1 MKKKA
6 AAVAVSTL
14 LSVSLLAGC
23 SAPYTADTTAVYTS
37 NPASTLSNTE
47 TVPPETTAPD
57 PAEEALKAYNDF
69 LQGKNKVSTS
79 GCFEKDGGKSYLEL
93 HYGNYSIDDLKKAVR
108 FDTASGSKMRYC
120 IMDFGEDGISE
131 LALSL
136 ERLDHGEASVIC
148 VIAHEDGNLVMNALV
163 EESDPNEYRLFESGY
178 LKSDNMPARGIYK
191 MSLISVA
198 SGGKCKE
205 VFTFSEYLGVAA
217 TEIFKHLSKAE
228 GTSIEEY
235 EALAGDFLIREY
247 IADGKVSFSV
257 GRWSSDEAEKS
268 LEEKFVAALKDMG
281 AEEVTEERMTQLS
294 ATKSFTAKEATW
306 TDQNGESTPSSSAGV
321 VDVAGKFGITIYPNP
336 DKPEYTA
343 LGNMVYVLNSGNGTD
358 MRFVSDADDVTVILE
373 KGSWDMNTD
382 TFAPEKEMFNIQTKA
397 GTIYQFNCVV
407 GDVFPYYRL
416 RAKKGTF
423 SAEWLVLKSQD
434 DSVTVIKSSMD
445 E

>member
-6 AAVAVSTL
+6 AAVAVCTL
-14 LSVSLLAGC
+14 LSVSFLSGC
-23 SAPYTADTTAVYTS
+23 SSPYTADTTAVYTS
-37 NPASTLSNTE
+37 DPASTLSNTE

-93 HYGNYSIDDLKKAVR
+93 NYGSYSIDDLKKAVR
-108 FDTASGSKMRYC
+108 FDPSSGSKIRYC

-136 ERLDHGEASVIC
+136 ERLDHGESSVIC
-148 VIAHEDGNLVMNALV
+148 VIAHESGNLVMNSII

-191 MSLISVA
+191 MNLISVT
-198 SGGKCKE
+198 SGGKSKE

-217 TEIFKHLSKAE
+217 TEIFKHLAKAE
-228 GTSIEEY
+228 ETSAGEY
-235 EALAGDFLIREY
+235 ESLAGDFLIREH
-247 IADGKVSFSV
+247 IADGKVSISV
-257 GRWSSDEAEKS
+257 GRWSSDETDKS
-268 LEEKFVAALKDMG
+268 LEEKFVAALKSMG

-294 ATKSFTAKEATW
+294 ATKSYTAKEASW
-306 TDQNGESTPSSSAGV
+306 TDESGESTTPSSSGV
-321 VDVAGKFGITIYPNP
+321 VDVAGRFGITIYPNP
-336 DKPEYTA
+336 DKPEYSS

-382 TFAPEKEMFNIQTKA
+382 TFAPEKEIFNIQTKA
-397 GTIYQFNCVV
+397 GTVYQFNCVV
-407 GDVFPYYRL
+407 GDVFPYYRI

-423 SAEWLVLKSQD
+423 SAEWLVLKSND
-434 DSVTVIKSSMD
+434 DGATVIKSSMD